1 MKNGEV
7 NTFLIC
13 TVVLSFAT
21 GMSITLIQT
30 GYSWGTYMTFHNLAD
45 QPSQLSIA
53 DVGSTCTAQV
63 NSNCEAGADYVWY
76 TIDVFTPP
84 QDQQKQ
90 NCSFNPTLG
99 ENVCTYPG
107 MIQKLGVY
115 GHCDVYVTGS
125 NGNYDVD
132 HHCTA
137 ADAAGLKPPQNMTN
151 MTARTNTTSN
161 ITSSNDIRPLPL
173 IPKACM
179 SCGGSNITSSISS
192 SSAKINLEEGIK
204 ALQSGDKQG
213 AMTHLNAA
221 KQAMTNASPEAIK
234 HFEEGMK
241 ALAGGDIN
249 GAITEFHWNNTI
261 P

>member
-7 NTFLIC
+7 KFTLLG
-13 TVVLSFAT
+13 TLVLSVVT
-21 GMSITLIQT
+21 GMGITLIQT
-30 GYSWGTYMTFHNLAD
+30 AYSWGTHMTFHNLAD
-45 QPSQLSIA
+45 NASQLSIA

-84 QDQQKQ
+84 QDEQKQ
-90 NCSFNPTLG
+90 NCSYKSVLG
-99 ENVCTYPG
+99 ENVCTYPHI
-107 MIQKLGVY
+107 IQKLGVY

-125 NGNYDVD
+125 NGNYDVT

-137 ADAAGLKPPQNMTN
+137 ADAAGLKAPQNMTN
-151 MTARTNTTSN
+151 MTTGTNTT
-161 ITSSNDIRPLPL
+161 
-173 IPKACM
+173 KACM
-179 SCGGSNITSSISS
+179 SCGGLNITSSNSS

-221 KQAMTNASPEAIK
+221 RQSMTNASLEAIN

-249 GAITEFHWNNTI
+249 GAIKEFHWNNTI

>member
-1 MKNGEV
+1 MKNREV

-13 TVVLSFAT
+13 TVVFSIAT
-21 GMSITLIQT
+21 GLSIALIQT
-30 GYSWGTYMTFHNLAD
+30 GNSWGTHMTFHNLAD
-45 QPSQLSIA
+45 NASNLSIA

-84 QDQQKQ
+84 QDEQKQ
-90 NCSFNPTLG
+90 TCSYNPVLG
-99 ENVCTYPG
+99 VNVCTYPSI
-107 MIQKLGVY
+107 IQKLGVY

-125 NGNYDVD
+125 NGKYDVT

-151 MTARTNTTSN
+151 MTAGKNMTEVCLSCGESN
-161 ITSSNDIRPLPL
+161 ITDSN
-173 IPKACM
+173 
-179 SCGGSNITSSISS
+179 STNT
-192 SSAKINLEEGIK
+192 AKMNLEEGIK

-221 KQAMTNASPEAIK
+221 KQAMINALPEAAK

-241 ALAGGDIN
+241 DLAG
-249 GAITEFHWNNTI
+249 AT
-261 P
+261 